1 MLGGKYKS
9 GLRFHYVRAYRALL
23 RLLIRPLV
31 DWTPLVQPEP
41 GYTLA
46 VACHDRFPEILV
58 PNFELLGQQDLSNLK
73 RTVCSFDGPRSPK
86 LLKAAESMQRRFPQL
101 KLQFLYLSG
110 LQALVVRLIRWG
122 WVNCWLSYCKC
133 IAASTTRYVM
143 LHDMDAMLLD
153 RNLIERRYQAIVAR
167 GDHFLGVRWY
177 TYGGLSEDDR
187 LLYIV
192 EMALDAA
199 FVRKR
204 FRPIELFN
212 HVCRVN
218 EKALDLDT
226 MLYPQLST
234 DRKSVIPLTEQ
245 EWVHPSQ
252 VISQYSYLARHG
264 NGYVAPAENNLFFIP
279 YFLYLA
285 GDRAI
290 LAQHTSSLTNADTA
304 RVAFLDFEMDM
315 RRLTDVH
322 QRWVRK
328 QVEQIEAAMVGGTR
342 DEVEH
347 YLCAIERHVQ
357 TARVSA

>member
-1 MLGGKYKS
+1 MPSILDIAITSNGLAGKNRQDQ
-9 GLRFHYVRAYRALL
+9 LILRLHRDDCARFH
-23 RLLIRPLV
+23 
-31 DWTPLVQPEP
+31 E
-41 GYTLA
+41 
-46 VACHDRFPEILV
+46 
-58 PNFELLGQQDLSNLK
+58 
-73 RTVCSFDGPRSPK
+73 
-86 LLKAAESMQRRFPQL
+86 
-101 KLQFLYLSG
+101 
-110 LQALVVRLIRWG
+110 
-122 WVNCWLSYCKC
+122 
-133 IAASTTRYVM
+133 
-143 LHDMDAMLLD
+143 D

-212 HVCRVN
+212 HVCRAN
-218 EKALDLDT
+218 EKALDLDK

-342 DEVEH
+342 DEVSTTF
-347 YLCAIERHVQ
+347 VPS
-357 TARVSA
+357 SATYRPLG